1 MIEFMLVTAITLY
14 CISVLLAL
22 YRAVRG
28 PSIPDRIVA
37 MDMIGVNVISIIAA
51 ISVLFRTMAFLEAI
65 LIIGLFAFIS
75 TIALTRFLER
85 GVIIERKRRD

>member
-22 YRAVRG
+22 YRVVRG